1 MERTGEEY
9 RMALANTDTWNLFL
23 GLMMFSLLAGLL
35 CDMAM
40 RRYLKGTE
48 ELHMTAGIGMAV
60 TAVFIGIHG
69 FTPAAL
75 RCALLCYLL
84 ILAGAADIATHEIP
98 DAFHLLIAM
107 AGLIGFQPVSAL
119 AGFLVV
125 PLPFLAAALKTG
137 KIGGGDVKLMAASG
151 FALGVSGGF
160 WMMFW
165 GLLMALLWNASMS
178 KGRKGTSL
186 GRQNTSLGSRD
197 TSLGKD
203 SLPLAPFL
211 AFGCFVVL
219 LPVS

>member
-1 MERTGEEY
+1 MDWN
-9 RMALANTDTWNLFL
+9 ADTWNLFL
-23 GLMMFSLLAGLL
+23 TCTLFSLFAGLL

-40 RRYLKGTE
+40 GRYLKEAE
-48 ELHMTAGIGMAV
+48 ELHMTAGIGMGV
-60 TAVFIGIHG
+60 TAVFTGIHG

-75 RCALLCYLL
+75 RCILLCYVLVL
-84 ILAGAADIATHEIP
+84 ADIATREIP

-107 AGLIGFQPVSAL
+107 AGLIGLQPMSAL

-165 GLLMALLWNASMS
+165 GLLMALLWNASM
-178 KGRKGTSL
+178 
-186 GRQNTSLGSRD
+186 RQR
-197 TSLGKD
+197 KD

>member
-1 MERTGEEY
+1 MGMEGRK
-9 RMALANTDTWNLFL
+9 MNWNADTWNLFL
-23 GLMMFSLLAGLL
+23 TCMLFSLFAGLL

-40 RRYLKGTE
+40 RRFLKETE

-75 RCALLCYLL
+75 RCILLCYFL

-107 AGLIGFQPVSAL
+107 AGLIGFQPVPAL
-119 AGFLVV
+119 LGFLLV
-125 PLPFLAAALKTG
+125 PLPFLIAALKTG

-186 GRQNTSLGSRD
+186 GKSR
-197 TSLGKD
+197 
-203 SLPLAPFL
+203 LPLAPFL

-219 LPVS
+219 LPGS

>member
-1 MERTGEEY
+1 MDWN
-9 RMALANTDTWNLFL
+9 ADTWNLFL
-23 GLMMFSLLAGLL
+23 TFTLLSMFAGLL

-40 RRYLKGTE
+40 RRYLKETE

-75 RCALLCYLL
+75 RCVLLCYVLV
-84 ILAGAADIATHEIP
+84 LAGAADIATHEIP
-98 DAFHLLIAM
+98 DALHLLVAM
-107 AGLIGFQPVSAL
+107 AGLIGLQPVSAL
-119 AGFLVV
+119 LGFLLV
-125 PLPFLAAALKTG
+125 PLPFLMAALKTG

-165 GLLMALLWNASMS
+165 GLLMALLWNASMR
-178 KGRKGTSL
+178 KGRE
-186 GRQNTSLGSRD
+186 D
-197 TSLGKD
+197 TSLEK
-203 SLPLAPFL
+203 SSIPLAPFL

>member
-1 MERTGEEY
+1 MGTEGRK
-9 RMALANTDTWNLFL
+9 MNWNADTWNLFL
-23 GLMMFSLLAGLL
+23 TCMLFSLFAGLL

-40 RRYLKGTE
+40 RRFLKETE

-75 RCALLCYLL
+75 RCILLCYFL
-84 ILAGAADIATHEIP
+84 ILAGAADIAAREIP

-125 PLPFLAAALKTG
+125 PLPFLIAALKTG

-165 GLLMALLWNASMS
+165 GLLMALLWNASMRQG
-178 KGRKGTSL
+178 KG
-186 GRQNTSLGSRD
+186 
-197 TSLGKD
+197 

-219 LPVS
+219 LPGS

>member
-1 MERTGEEY
+1 MGMEGRK
-9 RMALANTDTWNLFL
+9 MDWNADTWNLFL
-23 GLMMFSLLAGLL
+23 AWTMFSLFAGLL

-40 RRYLKGTE
+40 RRFLKETE

-75 RCALLCYLL
+75 RCILLCYFL
-84 ILAGAADIATHEIP
+84 ILAGAADIAAREIP

-125 PLPFLAAALKTG
+125 PLPFLIAALKTG

-151 FALGVSGGF
+151 FAMGVSGGF

-186 GRQNTSLGSRD
+186 GKSR
-197 TSLGKD
+197 
-203 SLPLAPFL
+203 LPLAPFL

-219 LPVS
+219 LPGS

>member
-1 MERTGEEY
+1 MDWN
-9 RMALANTDTWNLFL
+9 ADTWNLFL
-23 GLMMFSLLAGLL
+23 TCTLFSLFAGLL

-40 RRYLKGTE
+40 GRYLKEAE
-48 ELHMTAGIGMAV
+48 ELHMTAGIGMGV
-60 TAVFIGIHG
+60 TAVFTGIHG

-75 RCALLCYLL
+75 RCILLCYFL
-84 ILAGAADIATHEIP
+84 ILAGVADIATREIP

-107 AGLIGFQPVSAL
+107 AGLIGLQPMSAL

-165 GLLMALLWNASMS
+165 GLLMALLWNASM
-178 KGRKGTSL
+178 R
-186 GRQNTSLGSRD
+186 
-197 TSLGKD
+197 
-203 SLPLAPFL
+203 
-211 AFGCFVVL
+211 
-219 LPVS
+219 

>member
-1 MERTGEEY
+1 MECLRHFDLFSACILF
-9 RMALANTDTWNLFL
+9 ALF
-23 GLMMFSLLAGLL
+23 AGLL

-40 RRYLKGTE
+40 RRYLKETE

-60 TAVFIGIHG
+60 TAVFTGIHG

-75 RCALLCYLL
+75 RCVLLCYVLV
-84 ILAGAADIATHEIP
+84 LAGAADIATREIP
-98 DAFHLLIAM
+98 DAFHLLVAM
-107 AGLIGFQPVSAL
+107 AGLIGFQPVPAL
-119 AGFLVV
+119 LGFLLVS
-125 PLPFLAAALKTG
+125 LPFLVAAVKTG

-165 GLLMALLWNASMS
+165 GLLMALLWNASM
-178 KGRKGTSL
+178 
-186 GRQNTSLGSRD
+186 RQ
-197 TSLGKD
+197 GKS

>member
-1 MERTGEEY
+1 MDWN
-9 RMALANTDTWNLFL
+9 ADTWNLFL
-23 GLMMFSLLAGLL
+23 TFTLLSMFAGLL

-40 RRYLKGTE
+40 RRYLKETE

-75 RCALLCYLL
+75 RCVLLCYVLV
-84 ILAGAADIATHEIP
+84 LAGAADIATHEIP
-98 DAFHLLIAM
+98 DALHLLVAM
-107 AGLIGFQPVSAL
+107 AGLIGLQPVSAL
-119 AGFLVV
+119 LGFLLV
-125 PLPFLAAALKTG
+125 PLPVLMAALKTG

-165 GLLMALLWNASMS
+165 GLLMALLWNASMR
-178 KGRKGTSL
+178 KGRE
-186 GRQNTSLGSRD
+186 D
-197 TSLGKD
+197 TSLEK
-203 SLPLAPFL
+203 SSIPLAPFL

>member
-1 MERTGEEY
+1 MER
-9 RMALANTDTWNLFL
+9 RKMDWNADTWNLFL
-23 GLMMFSLLAGLL
+23 TFTLLSMFAGLL

-40 RRYLKGTE
+40 RRYLKETE

-75 RCALLCYLL
+75 RCVLLCYVLV
-84 ILAGAADIATHEIP
+84 LAGAADIATHEIP
-98 DAFHLLIAM
+98 DALHLLVAM
-107 AGLIGFQPVSAL
+107 AGLIGLQPVSAL
-119 AGFLVV
+119 LGFLLV
-125 PLPFLAAALKTG
+125 PLPFLMAALKTG

-165 GLLMALLWNASMS
+165 GLLMALLWNASMR
-178 KGRKGTSL
+178 KGRE
-186 GRQNTSLGSRD
+186 D
-197 TSLGKD
+197 TSLEK
-203 SLPLAPFL
+203 SSIPLAPFL

>member
-1 MERTGEEY
+1 MEAER
-9 RMALANTDTWNLFL
+9 RKMDWNADTWNLFL
-23 GLMMFSLLAGLL
+23 TYTMFSLFAGLL

-40 RRYLKGTE
+40 RRYLKETE
-48 ELHMTAGIGMAV
+48 EPHMTAGIGMAV

-69 FTPAAL
+69 LTPAAL
-75 RCALLCYLL
+75 RCVLLCYVL

-107 AGLIGFQPVSAL
+107 AGLIGFQPIPAL
-119 AGFLVV
+119 LGFLLV
-125 PLPFLAAALKTG
+125 PLPFLIAALKTG

-165 GLLMALLWNASMS
+165 GLLMALLWNASMR
-178 KGRKGTSL
+178 KGRK
-186 GRQNTSLGSRD
+186 D
-197 TSLGKD
+197 TSLGKN

>member
-1 MERTGEEY
+1 MEWN
-9 RMALANTDTWNLFL
+9 ADTWNLFL
-23 GLMMFSLLAGLL
+23 TWTMFSLLAGLL

-40 RRYLKGTE
+40 RRYLKEME
-48 ELHMTAGIGMAV
+48 ELHMTAGIGMVV

-75 RCALLCYLL
+75 RCVLLCYVLV
-84 ILAGAADIATHEIP
+84 LAGAADIATREIP

-107 AGLIGFQPVSAL
+107 VGLIGFQPIPAL
-119 AGFLVV
+119 LGFLLA
-125 PLPFLAAALKTG
+125 PLPFLITALKTG

-165 GLLMALLWNASMS
+165 GLLMALLWNTSM
-178 KGRKGTSL
+178 R
-186 GRQNTSLGSRD
+186 R
-197 TSLGKD
+197 GKD

>member
-1 MERTGEEY
+1 MDWN
-9 RMALANTDTWNLFL
+9 ADTWNFFLTFTMLSLF
-23 GLMMFSLLAGLL
+23 AGLL

-40 RRYLKGTE
+40 RRYLKETK

-60 TAVFIGIHG
+60 TAVMIGIHG

-75 RCALLCYLL
+75 RCVLLCYLL
-84 ILAGAADIATHEIP
+84 VLAGAADIATREIP
-98 DAFHLLIAM
+98 DAFHLLIATV
-107 AGLIGFQPVSAL
+107 GLIGFQPVSAL
-119 AGFLVV
+119 TGFLLV
-125 PLPFLAAALKTG
+125 PLPFLIAALKTG

-151 FALGVSGGF
+151 FALGVSDGF

-178 KGRKGTSL
+178 KGR
-186 GRQNTSLGSRD
+186 RD
-197 TSLGKD
+197 TSLGKS

>member
-1 MERTGEEY
+1 MDWN
-9 RMALANTDTWNLFL
+9 ADSWNLFL
-23 GLMMFSLLAGLL
+23 TFTLLSLFIGLL

-40 RRYLKGTE
+40 HRCLKETE

-60 TAVFIGIHG
+60 TAVFIGIYG
-69 FTPAAL
+69 FTPVAL
-75 RCALLCYLL
+75 RCVLLCNLL
-84 ILAGAADIATHEIP
+84 VLAGAADIATHEIP
-98 DAFHLLIAM
+98 DVFHLLIAM
-107 AGLIGFQPVSAL
+107 AGLIGFQPVSAML
-119 AGFLVV
+119 GFLLV

-151 FALGVSGGF
+151 FALGMSGGF

-165 GLLMALLWNASMS
+165 GLLMALLWNASMG
-178 KGRKGTSL
+178 KGRKG
-186 GRQNTSLGSRD
+186 
-197 TSLGKD
+197 

>member
-1 MERTGEEY
+1 MDWN
-9 RMALANTDTWNLFL
+9 ADTWNLFL
-23 GLMMFSLLAGLL
+23 TFTLLSMFAGLL

-40 RRYLKGTE
+40 RRYLKETE

-75 RCALLCYLL
+75 RCVLLCYVLV
-84 ILAGAADIATHEIP
+84 LAGAADIATHEIP
-98 DAFHLLIAM
+98 DALHLLVAM
-107 AGLIGFQPVSAL
+107 AGLIGLQPVSAL
-119 AGFLVV
+119 LGFLLV
-125 PLPFLAAALKTG
+125 PLPFLMAALKTG
-137 KIGGGDVKLMAASG
+137 KIGGGGVKLMAASG

-165 GLLMALLWNASMS
+165 GLLMALLWNASMR
-178 KGRKGTSL
+178 KGRE
-186 GRQNTSLGSRD
+186 D
-197 TSLGKD
+197 TSLEK
-203 SLPLAPFL
+203 SSIPLAPFL

>member
-1 MERTGEEY
+1 MDWN
-9 RMALANTDTWNLFL
+9 ADTWNLFL
-23 GLMMFSLLAGLL
+23 AFTLLSLFAGLL

-40 RRYLKGTE
+40 RRYLKETE
-48 ELHMTAGIGMAV
+48 GLHMTAGIGMAATV
-60 TAVFIGIHG
+60 VMTGIHG
-69 FTPAAL
+69 FTPVAL
-75 RCALLCYLL
+75 RCVLLCYLL

-107 AGLIGFQPVSAL
+107 AGLIGFRPVPAL
-119 AGFLVV
+119 LGFLVV
-125 PLPFLAAALKTG
+125 PLPFLVAALKTG

-178 KGRKGTSL
+178 KGRE
-186 GRQNTSLGSRD
+186 D
-197 TSLGKD
+197 TSLGK
-203 SLPLAPFL
+203 SSIPLAPFL

>member
-1 MERTGEEY
+1 MECLRHFDLFSACILF
-9 RMALANTDTWNLFL
+9 ALFV
-23 GLMMFSLLAGLL
+23 GLL

-40 RRYLKGTE
+40 RRYLKETE

-60 TAVFIGIHG
+60 TAVFTGIHG

-75 RCALLCYLL
+75 RCVLLCYFL
-84 ILAGAADIATHEIP
+84 ILAGAADIATREIP
-98 DAFHLLIAM
+98 DAFHLLVAM
-107 AGLIGFQPVSAL
+107 AGLIGFQPVPAL
-119 AGFLVV
+119 LGFLLV
-125 PLPFLAAALKTG
+125 PLPFLVAAVKTG

-151 FALGVSGGF
+151 FALGVSDGF

-165 GLLMALLWNASMS
+165 GLLMALLWNASM
-178 KGRKGTSL
+178 
-186 GRQNTSLGSRD
+186 RQ
-197 TSLGKD
+197 GKS

>member
-1 MERTGEEY
+1 MDWN
-9 RMALANTDTWNLFL
+9 ADTWNLFL
-23 GLMMFSLLAGLL
+23 TFTLLSLFAGLL

-40 RRYLKGTE
+40 RRYLKETE

-60 TAVFIGIHG
+60 TAVLIGIHG

-75 RCALLCYLL
+75 RCVLLCYVL

-107 AGLIGFQPVSAL
+107 AGLIGFQPVPAL
-119 AGFLVV
+119 LGFLLV
-125 PLPFLAAALKTG
+125 PLPFLIVALKTG
-137 KIGGGDVKLMAASG
+137 KIGGGDVKLMAAGG

-165 GLLMALLWNASMS
+165 GLLMVLLWNASM
-178 KGRKGTSL
+178 
-186 GRQNTSLGSRD
+186 RQ
-197 TSLGKD
+197 GK
-203 SLPLAPFL
+203 SSIPLAPFL

-219 LPVS
+219 QIGRASCRERV

>member
-1 MERTGEEY
+1 MGAEGRK
-9 RMALANTDTWNLFL
+9 MDWNADTWNLFL
-23 GLMMFSLLAGLL
+23 TWTMFSLFAGLL

-40 RRYLKGTE
+40 RRYLKETE

-60 TAVFIGIHG
+60 TAVFIGIPG

-75 RCALLCYLL
+75 RCVLLCYVL

-107 AGLIGFQPVSAL
+107 AGLIGFQPIPAL
-119 AGFLVV
+119 LGFLLV
-125 PLPFLAAALKTG
+125 PLPFLIAALKTG

-165 GLLMALLWNASMS
+165 GLLMALLWNASMR
-178 KGRKGTSL
+178 KGRK
-186 GRQNTSLGSRD
+186 D
-197 TSLGKD
+197 TSLGKS

>member
-1 MERTGEEY
+1 MDWN
-9 RMALANTDTWNLFL
+9 ADTWNLFL
-23 GLMMFSLLAGLL
+23 TFTLLSLFAGLL

-40 RRYLKGTE
+40 RRYLKETE
-48 ELHMTAGIGMAV
+48 GLHMTAGIGMAV
-60 TAVFIGIHG
+60 TAVMTGIHG

-75 RCALLCYLL
+75 RCVLLCYLL

-107 AGLIGFQPVSAL
+107 AGLIGFRPVPAL
-119 AGFLVV
+119 LGFLVV
-125 PLPFLAAALKTG
+125 PLPFLVAALKTG

-165 GLLMALLWNASMS
+165 GLLMALLWNASMN
-178 KGRKGTSL
+178 KGRKNASL
-186 GRQNTSLGSRD
+186 EKGSF
-197 TSLGKD
+197 
-203 SLPLAPFL
+203 PLAPFL